1 MVSAAP
7 FLTQIDPGPTPSP
20 LLPARLVFRR
30 PITVLVGPNGCGK
43 STILR
48 TIAASLGLPLDGG
61 SMNEAALPAS
71 YRPVLGPSA
80 RVGFRERPKKR
91 SFFSGDNVVAL
102 GNLLHARE
110 ADPDFWGDPTA
121 AYGGHLSKRS
131 HGQGVMAMVRHALA
145 ADFVLFD
152 EPETALSPPA
162 QLGVSALLMEWAEDE
177 GHQAIIATHSPLF
190 MRIPRAEIVELT
202 AEGPRRIERQ
212 ESASW
217 SLYAR
222 ATSVND
228 AAWEQWLRG
237 VLEGG

>member
-1 MVSAAP
+1 MPSTAR
-7 FLTQIDPGPTPSP
+7 FLAQIDPGPEPGP
-20 LLPARLVFRR
+20 LLPARLAFRR

-61 SMNEAALPAS
+61 SLNEASLPGS
-71 YRPVLGPSA
+71 HRPVLGPST

-102 GNLLHARE
+102 GNLLHQRE
-110 ADPDFWGDPTA
+110 ADPDFLGDPTA
-121 AYGGHLSKRS
+121 AYGGHISKRS
-131 HGQGVMAMVRHALA
+131 HGQGVMAMVRHALTS
-145 ADFVLFD
+145 DFVLFD

-162 QLGVSALLMEWAEDE
+162 QLGVSALFMEWAEEDDR
-177 GHQAIIATHSPLF
+177 QAVIATHSPLF
-190 MRIPRAEIVELT
+190 MRIPRADIVEL
-202 AEGPRRIERQ
+202 APSGPRRIQRQ

-222 ATSVND
+222 ATSVD
-228 AAWEQWLRG
+228 DSAWEGWLRG
-237 VLEGG
+237 VLAGD